1 MHRCILG
8 LDGHTCFEGFTLV
21 MYGRLGIQYIWA
33 SRSQAQTCMVF
44 GTEYVLLCGT
54 AVYSLPPKKM
64 TWMQPF
70 PNSMPN
76 LSFETL
82 VSKDANDNLKQPKP
96 ADESARASNSSR
108 LWQGQDLVQTPAP
121 SPRLAPL
128 NLARTLG
135 TYCTISPN
143 ALK

>member
-1 MHRCILG
+1 
-8 LDGHTCFEGFTLV
+8 
-21 MYGRLGIQYIWA
+21 
-33 SRSQAQTCMVF
+33 
-44 GTEYVLLCGT
+44 
-54 AVYSLPPKKM
+54 
-64 TWMQPF
+64 
-70 PNSMPN
+70 MPN

-82 VSKDANDNLKQPKP
+82 VSKDANDNLKPPKP

-121 SPRLAPL
+121 PRRLAPL